1 MELRAV
7 RRLGIELPELDEESA
22 AAIEALVEKDA
33 CQAALSDAMRRMSGA
48 ERNAVELRVI
58 DELCYAEIAA
68 RLNCTEAA
76 ARTRVHRG
84 LARLSEL
91 LEASA

>member
-1 MELRAV
+1 
-7 RRLGIELPELDEESA
+7 
-22 AAIEALVEKDA
+22 
-33 CQAALSDAMRRMSGA
+33 MRRMSGA